1 MMSLRAFAY
10 RKGEVKEISPGDY
23 RQYEGY
29 SKWFSAFRPEKA
41 ELDWIFATFSLHP
54 LVIDDILTGNDPP
67 KADDFAGYTF
77 AITDIP
83 AMEDGQIV
91 IHKLFLI
98 LGRDY
103 LVSIADYWDIVR
115 KLETSL
121 INRQESLDEKGPDYL
136 AYSFMNQATDMFYPA
151 LDSIEDVLAELEVL
165 VIRQVDKEMLTRM
178 ADTRHGLLTLRKSA
192 WRIRDMMMQLGRGSS
207 PFIAPSTLVY
217 IRDIYDHVTQVM
229 DLIETYRDI
238 LTSARDIYMSA
249 VSLSL
254 NKVMKQ
260 LTIIATIMLPLT
272 FIVGVYG
279 MNFKYMPELQW
290 EYGYYAIWAVII
302 LITAGMLTYF
312 RLKKWI

>member
-1 MMSLRAFAY
+1 MSLRAFAY
-10 RKGEVKEISPGDY
+10 RKGEVKEISPEEY

-29 SKWFSAFRPEKA
+29 SKWFSAFQPDKT

-54 LVIDDILTGNDPP
+54 LVIDDIRTGNDPP

-77 AITDIP
+77 VITDIP

-91 IHKLFLI
+91 VHKLFLI

-103 LVSIADYWDIVR
+103 LVSITDYWDIVR
-115 KLETSL
+115 KMETSL

-136 AYSFMNQATDMFYPA
+136 AYAFMNDATDRFYPA

-165 VIRQVDKEMLTRM
+165 VIKQVDREMLARM
-178 ADTRHGLLTLRKSA
+178 ADTRRGLLTLRKSA
-192 WRIRDMMMQLGRGSS
+192 WRIRDVMMQLGRGSS
-207 PFIAPSTLVY
+207 PFIVPSTLVY

-260 LTIIATIMLPLT
+260 LTIISTIMLPLT

-279 MNFKYMPELQW
+279 MNFKFMPELQW
-290 EYGYYAIWAVII
+290 EYGYYVVWAVII
-302 LITAGMLTYF
+302 LITTGMLIYF

>member
-1 MMSLRAFAY
+1 
-10 RKGEVKEISPGDY
+10 
-23 RQYEGY
+23 
-29 SKWFSAFRPEKA
+29 
-41 ELDWIFATFSLHP
+41 
-54 LVIDDILTGNDPP
+54 
-67 KADDFAGYTF
+67 
-77 AITDIP
+77 
-83 AMEDGQIV
+83 
-91 IHKLFLI
+91 
-98 LGRDY
+98 
-103 LVSIADYWDIVR
+103 
-115 KLETSL
+115 
-121 INRQESLDEKGPDYL
+121 
-136 AYSFMNQATDMFYPA
+136 
-151 LDSIEDVLAELEVL
+151 
-165 VIRQVDKEMLTRM
+165 
-178 ADTRHGLLTLRKSA
+178 
-192 WRIRDMMMQLGRGSS
+192 
-207 PFIAPSTLVY
+207 
-217 IRDIYDHVTQVM
+217 M